1 MEDQASQLR
10 QRMNRTITH
19 FVTRVKGR
27 VIEIADTRT
36 GRVTEVPSLAY
47 RRERQA
53 LGEYFTAV
61 RDARVFAADG
71 SCARSRSPNCCWTWW
86 P

>member
-1 MEDQASQLR
+1 MEDQAEQLR
-10 QRMNRTITH
+10 QRMNRMTTH

-36 GRVTEVPSLAY
+36 GRVTEVPSLTY

-53 LGEYFTAV
+53 LGEYFSELGLGRALATS
-61 RDARVFAADG
+61 G
-71 SCARSRSPNCCWTWW
+71 SCDRSRSRSCCST
-86 P
+86 